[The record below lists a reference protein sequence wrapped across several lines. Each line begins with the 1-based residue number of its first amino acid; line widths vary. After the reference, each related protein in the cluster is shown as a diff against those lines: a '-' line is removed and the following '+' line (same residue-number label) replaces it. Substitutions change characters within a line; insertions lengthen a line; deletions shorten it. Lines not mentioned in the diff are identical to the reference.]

1 MKYIVIIC
9 LLIFTKSISAQV
21 VFTNKELLILAEHN
35 VERIYLKD
43 LSNIQQ
49 TELDSLNRKIELLN
63 NSFELCQENEK
74 TFNEIITKL
83 NSVIQ
88 KKEDQTNILETELNQ
103 QKETILKSEKKI
115 KRWRIAT
122 PILIIGAFITA
133 IFIQ

>member
-88 KKEDQTNILETELNQ
+88 KKEDQTNILETESNQ

-133 IFIQ
+133 IIIK